1 MEPPD
6 PIEASKTAVRHA
18 MAQRRAE
25 IDPRWASQVG
35 LAMADILSANPEWMR
50 GRRIGLFAGLADEP
64 DTRPIL
70 TLLQRA
76 GKEVFFP
83 RSRADGGL
91 AMARLEDGSDL
102 VPGRF
107 GTLEPPQDAP
117 CSSLLELDLVF
128 IPGVAFDRYG
138 GRLGRGGGFYDR
150 ALAGA
155 KVLSGPRR
163 LGVGFAFQM
172 VARVPVLDHDQ
183 AVHGILTEEGLARSM
198 DPG

>member
-6 PIEASKTAVRHA
+6 PIEASKTAVRDA

-25 IDPRWASQVG
+25 IDPRQASQVG
-35 LAMADILSANPEWMR
+35 LAMADILAANPEWMR
-50 GRRIGLFAGLADEP
+50 GRRVGLFAGLADEP
-64 DTRPIL
+64 DTRPLL
-70 TLLQRA
+70 TLIQRA

-83 RSRADGGL
+83 RCQADGRL

-107 GTLEPPQDAP
+107 GILEPPRDAP
-117 CSSLLELDLVF
+117 CCSLLELDLIF

-150 ALAGA
+150 ALVGTTPF
-155 KVLSGPRR
+155 SGPRR
-163 LGVGFAFQM
+163 LGVGFAFQL

>member
-6 PIEASKTAVRHA
+6 PIEASKTAVRNA

-25 IDPRWASQVG
+25 IDPRRASEVG
-35 LAMADILSANPEWMR
+35 LAMADILSDNPEWMR
-50 GRRIGLFAGLADEP
+50 GQRIGLFAGLADEP

-70 TLLQRA
+70 TLIQRA

-107 GTLEPPQDAP
+107 GILEPPQDAP

-155 KVLSGPRR
+155 RVLSGPRR

-198 DPG
+198 DSG